1 MPDKQTLTNSQTHA
15 VNLRVRHDIRSL
27 IDRAAKAQGKTC
39 SDFMIDAARRAAE
52 EFLLDQTPVRVDP
65 ATYAQFLEVLDL
77 LPSGEGFARLMNA
90 PPRPWD
96 K

>member
-1 MPDKQTLTNSQTHA
+1 MPDKHTLTDNQTHA

-27 IDRAAKAQGKTC
+27 IDRAAKAQGKTR

-52 EFLLDQTPVRVDP
+52 ESLLDQALVQVDP

-77 LPSGEGFARLMNA
+77 PPSGEGFARLMNA
-90 PPRPWD
+90 PRPWD